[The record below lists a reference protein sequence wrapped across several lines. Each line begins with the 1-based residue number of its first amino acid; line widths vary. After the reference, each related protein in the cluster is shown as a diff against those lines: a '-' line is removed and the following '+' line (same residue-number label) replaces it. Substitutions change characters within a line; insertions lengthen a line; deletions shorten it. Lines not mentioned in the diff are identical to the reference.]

1 LSYGCSA
8 CGKAWFEFVTT
19 NIGLPK
25 FMYDFFKLEGNQRA
39 DFIHDITAA
48 ALTRVRPYDSIL
60 DIHRISPKHASN
72 WIEFLMAG
80 YDLLTTPNSYELWI
94 SSCASAR
101 IRFKSLGNRA
111 VFYPIYRLIAQLNG
125 EWLVKSKSPTI
136 FNTSPV
142 SKRLTCEIRSFNNKR
157 NKMAE
162 ACDETH
168 RDDAYIHHIN
178 RESIADM
185 LETDVFVARSLFK
198 LESFSLLTSEKLRCN
213 NISCIKAFLSTASQ
227 TSLKVPSSAI
237 PVSQITTYL
246 KDFGASLADLLT
258 AIYNGDIHS
267 YINLSEHHYLDSIY
281 VDRTELS
288 TYLTGPFMCVKSRV
302 FSMTQASR
310 ILGVPRNIVGQI
322 ANEGSIIE
330 IPSPKNK
337 HNYTASSIARFLED
351 HIVISI
357 WASTYDFCEG
367 KVIKSLHAEDVK
379 AAWGHNVFKRTS
391 KLLSVLNSIQ
401 KRDNWKSCKQLNL
414 I

>member
-1 LSYGCSA
+1 
-8 CGKAWFEFVTT
+8 
-19 NIGLPK
+19 
-25 FMYDFFKLEGNQRA
+25 M
-39 DFIHDITAA
+39 TA
-48 ALTRVRPYDSIL
+48 RVDHFSMQMV
-60 DIHRISPKHASN
+60 DHF
-72 WIEFLMAG
+72 WM
-80 YDLLTTPNSYELWI
+80 
-94 SSCASAR
+94 
-101 IRFKSLGNRA
+101 
-111 VFYPIYRLIAQLNG
+111 QLNS

-162 ACDETH
+162 ACVEAH

-185 LETDVFVARSLFK
+185 LETDVLVARSLFK
-198 LESFSLLTSEKLRCN
+198 LESFSLLTSENLRCN
-213 NISCIKAFLSTASQ
+213 NISCIKAFLNTASQ
-227 TSLKVPSSAI
+227 TSLKVPGTAT
-237 PVSQITTYL
+237 PARQLTTYL
-246 KDFGASLADLLT
+246 KDFGASLSDVLI

-267 YINLSEHHYLDSIY
+267 YINLSKHHYLDSIN
-281 VDRTELS
+281 VNRAELS
-288 TYLTGPFMCVKSRV
+288 TYLTGPFMCVESRV

-322 ANEGSIIE
+322 ANEGSITE

-351 HIVISI
+351 HIVIST

-379 AAWGHNVFKRTS
+379 AAWGHNVFRKS
-391 KLLSVLNSIQ
+391 VKLLSVLNSIQ
-401 KRDNWKSCKQLNL
+401 KRDNWESCKQLDL